1 MAPTGNPTPAS
12 AQGAVTELLSAPSLD
27 GWARL
32 SALMAHPPGSHSKLK
47 DPPTPQCKNDDGT
60 KDHGE
65 QERNGQR

>member
-1 MAPTGNPTPAS
+1 
-12 AQGAVTELLSAPSLD
+12 
-27 GWARL
+27 
-32 SALMAHPPGSHSKLK
+32 MAHPPGSHSKLK